1 MSDPRDV
8 IYAPFYSAFVKYSKK
23 DDLRILVTGGP
34 PSLGG
39 GGIQQRIRA
48 SSRSPPSLC
57 TMGAG

>member
-39 GGIQQRIRA
+39 GIQQRIRA
-48 SSRSPPSLC
+48 SSRSPPSLR